1 MASRNRTLRLSLEA
15 EEQYL
20 ARSFC
25 PDSLPQNPRNLT
37 ICGDSFEA
45 LKKLPPQSIDLCIA
59 DPPYNLTKQ
68 YGDKVFARCD
78 AEEYRDFTE
87 KWLELVLPLLKPT
100 ASLYVC
106 SDWKSSLIIGPLLA
120 DRIHLRSR
128 ITWGREKGRGTASN
142 WKNSMEDIW
151 FGTVSDS
158 YTFHL
163 DAVKIRRKVLAT
175 YRENGKPKDWK
186 ESGAERYR
194 DTCPSNFWD
203 DITVPFWSM
212 PENTDHPAQK
222 PEKLIAKLILASST
236 EGDLVLDPF
245 MGSGTVCVT
254 AKKLGRDYIGIEQDP
269 GYCAL
274 AEKRLEEAE
283 HSKRI
288 QGLEN
293 GVFLE
298 RNAGA
303 AGRISLDVNRD

>member
-1 MASRNRTLRLSLEA
+1 MASRNRTLRLSP
-15 EEQYL
+15 EEEERYL

-37 ICGDSFEA
+37 ICGDSFEV

-128 ITWGREKGRGTASN
+128 ITWGRDKGRGAASN

-236 EGDLVLDPF
+236 EGDLLLDPF

-274 AEKRLEEAE
+274 AEKRLEEAGY
-283 HSKRI
+283 SKRI

>member
-1 MASRNRTLRLSLEA
+1 MASRNRTLRLSP
-15 EEQYL
+15 EEEERYL

-37 ICGDSFEA
+37 ICGDSFEV

-128 ITWGREKGRGTASN
+128 ITWGREKGRGAASN

-222 PEKLIAKLILASST
+222 PEKLIAKLILA
-236 EGDLVLDPF
+236 
-245 MGSGTVCVT
+245 
-254 AKKLGRDYIGIEQDP
+254 
-269 GYCAL
+269 
-274 AEKRLEEAE
+274 
-283 HSKRI
+283 
-288 QGLEN
+288 
-293 GVFLE
+293 
-298 RNAGA
+298 
-303 AGRISLDVNRD
+303 

>member
-1 MASRNRTLRLSLEA
+1 MASRNRTLRLSPEE

-37 ICGDSFEA
+37 ICGDSFEV

-120 DRIHLRSR
+120 DRIRLRSR
-128 ITWGREKGRGTASN
+128 ITWGREKGRGAASN

-236 EGDLVLDPF
+236 EGDLLLDPF

-274 AEKRLEEAE
+274 AEKRLEEAGY
-283 HSKRI
+283 SKRI

>member
-1 MASRNRTLRLSLEA
+1 MASRNRTLRLSPEE

-37 ICGDSFEA
+37 ICGDSFKV

-128 ITWGREKGRGTASN
+128 ITWGREKGRGAASN

-274 AEKRLEEAE
+274 AEKRLEEAGY
-283 HSKRI
+283 SKRI

>member
-1 MASRNRTLRLSLEA
+1 MASRNRTLRLSP
-15 EEQYL
+15 EETEKYL
-20 ARSFC
+20 ARC
-25 PDSLPQNPRNLT
+25 CRDVLPTDARDIT
-37 ICGDSFEA
+37 VCGDTFEVMRQI
-45 LKKLPPQSIDLCIA
+45 PERSVDLCIA
-59 DPPYNLTKQ
+59 DPPYNLTKR
-68 YGDKVFARCD
+68 YGDRTFSRSD
-78 AEEYRDFTE
+78 ADTYRAFTE
-87 KWLELVLPLLKPT
+87 KWLDLVLPLLKPT

-106 SDWKSSLIIGPLLA
+106 SDWQSSLIIGPLLA
-120 DRIHLRSR
+120 ERICLRSR
-128 ITWGREKGRGTASN
+128 ITWGREKGRGAASN

-151 FGTVSDS
+151 FGTVGDS

-163 DAVKIRRKVLAT
+163 DAVKIRRRVLAA
-175 YRENGKPKDWK
+175 YRENGQPKDWK
-186 ESGAERYR
+186 ESGTERFR

-222 PEKLIAKLILASST
+222 PEKLIAKLILASSS

-254 AKKLGRDYIGIEQDP
+254 AKKLGRSFIGIEQDP

-288 QGLEN
+288 QGFED
-293 GVFLE
+293 GIFLE
-298 RNAGA
+298 RNAGLT
-303 AGRISLDVNRD
+303 GRKADHT

>member
-1 MASRNRTLRLSLEA
+1 MASRNRTLRLSLEE

-37 ICGDSFEA
+37 ICGDSFEV

-128 ITWGREKGRGTASN
+128 ITWGREKGRGAASN

-274 AEKRLEEAE
+274 AEKRLEEAGY
-283 HSKRI
+283 SKRI